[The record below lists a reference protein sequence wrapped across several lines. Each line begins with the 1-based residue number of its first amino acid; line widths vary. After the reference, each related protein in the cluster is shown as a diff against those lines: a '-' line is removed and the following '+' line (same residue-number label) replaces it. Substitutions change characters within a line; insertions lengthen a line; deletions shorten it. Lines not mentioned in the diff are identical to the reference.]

1 MRKRNIENLAETIGK
16 GLRVNENKKNL
27 KARENTFLVEIIE
40 LMCELEATANVS
52 NSVGINVFEFEEK
65 YVTIVKNLLMEVYGE
80 VKSQII
86 IWWVYE
92 SISPGGDEIMPL
104 VDEKEKEHII
114 KTPKQLVRFLK
125 RYDGK

>member
-27 KARENTFLVEIIE
+27 KARENTFLVE
-40 LMCELEATANVS
+40 TANVS